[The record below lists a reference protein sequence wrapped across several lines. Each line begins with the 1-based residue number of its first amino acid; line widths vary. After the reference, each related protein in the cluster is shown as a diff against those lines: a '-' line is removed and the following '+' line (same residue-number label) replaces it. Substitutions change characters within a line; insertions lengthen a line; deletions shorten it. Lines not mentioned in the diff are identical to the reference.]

1 MFVKICGLTDAAAV
15 DAAVSAGADAVGFVF
30 AESVREIAPDRARA
44 LCRDLPGS
52 IIRVAVMRHPGV
64 ERFRAVIDAF
74 DPDWIQTDAG
84 DFAGLPSTGRATPLP
99 VLREGDG
106 AAAGT
111 GAPSPTLPPRVL
123 FEGRVSGSGVTAD
136 WDEARRIAAS
146 AELILAGGLD
156 ADNVIEAIEYVRPYG
171 VDVSSGVESERGRK
185 DPGKIREF
193 LARVREWEKV

>member
-15 DAAVSAGADAVGFVF
+15 DAAVGAGADAVGFVF
-30 AESVREIAPDRARA
+30 AESVREIAPDHARA

-52 IIRVAVMRHPGV
+52 IIRVAVMRHPSA

-84 DFAGLPSTGRATPLP
+84 DFAGLPSPGRAMPLP
-99 VLREGDG
+99 VLREG
-106 AAAGT
+106 AAAL
-111 GAPSPTLPPRVL
+111 ARKLPPRVL

-136 WDEARRIAAS
+136 WDEARRIAAG

-193 LARVREWEKV
+193 LARVREWEKE